1 MRRPR
6 ANPPSLALTR
16 SRTVGRF
23 LDDLRSRYG
32 GVDVVMLW
40 HSYPNIGVDD
50 RNQFEMLA
58 DLPGGMAGLAQ
69 LVSAFHGRRVR
80 VLLCYNPWDTGVR

>member
-1 MRRPR
+1 M
-6 ANPPSLALTR
+6 
-16 SRTVGRF
+16 GRF

-69 LVSAFHGRRVR
+69 LVSAFHARHVR

>member
-1 MRRPR
+1 
-6 ANPPSLALTR
+6 
-16 SRTVGRF
+16 
-23 LDDLRSRYG
+23 
-32 GVDVVMLW
+32 MLW

-69 LVSAFHGRRVR
+69 LVSAFHARHVR